1 MKELTTVLTVQ
12 FTYIGKFSDEEADW
26 LLATEKERNKLWLER
41 LKEKCSKVDDL
52 KLLESKVFVREE
64 SHES

>member
-26 LLATEKERNKLWLER
+26 LLATEKEREKCWLEA
-41 LKEKCSKVDDL
+41 LKEECSDVDEV

-64 SHES
+64 